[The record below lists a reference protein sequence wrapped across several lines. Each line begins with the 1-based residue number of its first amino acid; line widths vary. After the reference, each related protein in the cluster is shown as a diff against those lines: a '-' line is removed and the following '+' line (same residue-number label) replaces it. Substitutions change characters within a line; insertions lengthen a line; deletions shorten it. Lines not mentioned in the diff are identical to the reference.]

1 MIDLSER
8 NDERI
13 KIAERLGK
21 PDKVSLSATALGT
34 FTCGVA
40 RIKLIDY
47 YMKPEINAHATRSSR

>member
-1 MIDLSER
+1 VIDLSER